1 MDIKKKVPS
10 NTITRDIK
18 NLAEPTGN
26 IYESVVL
33 LYKRANQ
40 IALAEKK
47 ELAKKLEDFR
57 TDRDTMDEVFENRE
71 QIEISKYYEK
81 LPKPD
86 LIAISE
92 FEDGELY
99 YRMAGTSGEDSPWNQ
114 PGRIILTLTLSNLRG
129 YAQVPSNKELCF
141 DRLSGC

>member
-1 MDIKKKVPS
+1 MEVKKKVPS

-18 NLAEPTGN
+18 YLAEPTGN
-26 IYESVVL
+26 IYETVVL

-99 YRMAGTSGEDSPWNQ
+99 YRMAGSVNEDEMQARPVKDNVSD
-114 PGRIILTLTLSNLRG
+114 
-129 YAQVPSNKELCF
+129 AE
-141 DRLSGC
+141 

>member
-1 MDIKKKVPS
+1 MEVKKKVPS
-10 NTITRDIK
+10 NTITMDIK
-18 NLAEPTGN
+18 YLAEPTGN
-26 IYESVVL
+26 IYETVVL

-99 YRMAGTSGEDSPWNQ
+99 YRMAGSGNEDEMQARPVKDNVSD
-114 PGRIILTLTLSNLRG
+114 
-129 YAQVPSNKELCF
+129 AE
-141 DRLSGC
+141 

>member
-1 MDIKKKVPS
+1 MEVKKKVPS

-18 NLAEPTGN
+18 YLAEPTGN
-26 IYESVVL
+26 IYETVVL

-99 YRMAGTSGEDSPWNQ
+99 YRMAGFGNEDEMQARPVKDNVSD
-114 PGRIILTLTLSNLRG
+114 
-129 YAQVPSNKELCF
+129 AE
-141 DRLSGC
+141 

>member
-1 MDIKKKVPS
+1 MEVKKKVPS

-18 NLAEPTGN
+18 YLAEPTGN
-26 IYESVVL
+26 IYETVVL

-99 YRMAGTSGEDSPWNQ
+99 YRMAGSGNEDEMLARPVKDNVSD
-114 PGRIILTLTLSNLRG
+114 
-129 YAQVPSNKELCF
+129 AE
-141 DRLSGC
+141 

>member
-1 MDIKKKVPS
+1 MNMEVKKKVPS

-18 NLAEPTGN
+18 YLAEPTGN
-26 IYESVVL
+26 IYETVVL

-99 YRMAGTSGEDSPWNQ
+99 YRMAGSGNEDEMQARPVKDN
-114 PGRIILTLTLSNLRG
+114 
-129 YAQVPSNKELCF
+129 V
-141 DRLSGC
+141 SGAE

>member
-1 MDIKKKVPS
+1 MEVKKKVPS

-18 NLAEPTGN
+18 YLAEPTGN
-26 IYESVVL
+26 IYETVVL

-99 YRMAGTSGEDSPWNQ
+99 YRMAGAGNEEDMTVRP
-114 PGRIILTLTLSNLRG
+114 
-129 YAQVPSNKELCF
+129 AKENIS
-141 DRLSGC
+141 DAE

>member
-1 MDIKKKVPS
+1 MEVKKKVPS
-10 NTITRDIK
+10 NKITRDIK
-18 NLAEPTGN
+18 YLAEPTGN
-26 IYESVVL
+26 IYETVVL

-99 YRMAGTSGEDSPWNQ
+99 YRMAGSGNEDEMQARPVKDNVSD
-114 PGRIILTLTLSNLRG
+114 
-129 YAQVPSNKELCF
+129 AE
-141 DRLSGC
+141 